1 MTPYVRSGGI
11 LPDINQIIPTHEAE
25 DYMIKMSSKDNGE
38 KGASAA
44 SRSPRMQTR
53 LEYWEQLLR
62 YFQEQGLG
70 LYSNTV
76 PSDLNYLRAR
86 SSVSG
91 CVYDIVSDRQSM
103 LRVDFTIMRPSRKE
117 NKQIFDFL
125 HDRKGEVEGRF
136 GDNLR
141 WERLDDKS
149 SSCVQ
154 YLKNFDIYEEDN
166 WPEINQ
172 WLLEHVKRMEA
183 AFNPVIPDIQSMLR

>member
-70 LYSNTV
+70 RYSNIT
-76 PSDLNYLRAR
+76 PSELNYLRASAGVGR
-86 SSVSG
+86 
-91 CVYDIVSDRQSM
+91 CFYDIVAGKQSM
-103 LRVDFTIMRPSRKE
+103 LHVDFTIICSSRE
-117 NKQIFDFL
+117 EHERIFDFL
-125 HDRKGEVEGRF
+125 HDRKGEIESRF
-136 GDNLR
+136 GGELR
-141 WERLDDKS
+141 WEQSDTRKS
-149 SSCVQ
+149 SSIQC
-154 YLKNFDIYEEDN
+154 LKIFDIYDEEN